1 MDLKNGGYMS
11 KKEIKIVYKNV
22 DELIP
27 YVNNPRDNSGAI
39 DAVASSIKN
48 FGFKVPIVVDK
59 DCEIVTGHTRLLAA
73 KKLGMDQVPVIVADD
88 LSEAEIKA
96 FRLADNKVAELA
108 EWDWSLLDIEI
119 EELKNMDLDFDLE
132 EFGFEDLDDDFMTT
146 EQKIGENDYTS
157 PLNETFLVN
166 PFSVINTMSGDWQN
180 RKNMWLDK
188 GIKSEV
194 GRDEALVLASSMNVG
209 NLKGTSIFDPVLCE
223 VGYRWFSPGEGGL
236 IFDPFAGGSVRGIVA
251 EQLGFKYTGIDLR
264 SEQIEANIENAKE
277 IGCDLSKIN
286 WINDN
291 SLNMDKH
298 IKDESADLVFT
309 CPPYFDLEVY
319 SDNPEDISN
328 MDYEEF
334 AKIYTEILEKSA
346 AKLKN
351 NRFAIV
357 VISDVRDKEGFY
369 RGLCELTKEAYKS
382 AGMKLYNEL
391 ILYNSIASAGMRA
404 RRNMRN
410 RKVVKVHQNVLVFFK
425 GDPKSIQKEFPEL
438 EIIEDIEDEE
448 IA

>member
-1 MDLKNGGYMS
+1 MS
-11 KKEIKIVYKNV
+11 KKEIKIVYKAV

-264 SEQIEANIENAKE
+264 AEQIQANIENAKE
-277 IGCDLSKIN
+277 IGCDLSRLN

-298 IKDESADLVFT
+298 IEDESADLVFT
-309 CPPYFDLEVY
+309 CPPYSDLEVY

-369 RGLCELTKEAYKS
+369 RGLCELTKDAYKS

-410 RKVVKVHQNVLVFFK
+410 RKVVKVHQNVLVFYK

>member
-1 MDLKNGGYMS
+1 MS

-328 MDYEEF
+328 MDYDEF

-369 RGLCELTKEAYKS
+369 RGLCELTKDAYKS

>member
-425 GDPKSIQKEFPEL
+425 GDPKSI
-438 EIIEDIEDEE
+438 
-448 IA
+448 

>member
-1 MDLKNGGYMS
+1 MS

-59 DCEIVTGHTRLLAA
+59 DCEIITGHTRLLSA

>member
-119 EELKNMDLDFDLE
+119 EELKNMDPDFDLE

-334 AKIYTEILEKSA
+334 AKIYTEILKKSA

>member
-1 MDLKNGGYMS
+1 MS

>member
-1 MDLKNGGYMS
+1 MS

-425 GDPKSIQKEFPEL
+425 GDPKSI
-438 EIIEDIEDEE
+438 
-448 IA
+448 

>member
-1 MDLKNGGYMS
+1 MD
-11 KKEIKIVYKNV
+11 KKEINIVYKSV

-27 YVNNPRDNSGAI
+27 YVNNPRDNANAV

-48 FGFKVPIVVDK
+48 FGFKVPIVIDK
-59 DCEIVTGHTRLLAA
+59 GDEIVTGHTRLLAA
-73 KKLGMDQVPVIVADD
+73 KKLGMDKVPVIIADD
-88 LSEAEIKA
+88 LSEAEVKA
-96 FRLADNKVAELA
+96 FRLADNKVSELA
-108 EWDWSLLDIEI
+108 DWDWSLLDSEF

-180 RKNMWLDK
+180 RKDMWLDK

-251 EQLGFKYTGIDLR
+251 EQLGFRYTGIDLR
-264 SEQIEANIENAKE
+264 FEQIEANIENAKE

-328 MDYEEF
+328 MDYDEF
-334 AKIYTEILEKSA
+334 AKIYTKILEKSA

-351 NRFAIV
+351 SRFAIV

-369 RGLCELTKEAYKS
+369 RGLCELTKDAYKS

-391 ILYNSIASAGMRA
+391 ILYNSVASAGMRA

>member
-1 MDLKNGGYMS
+1 MS

-223 VGYRWFSPGEGGL
+223 VGYRWFSQGEGGL

-298 IKDESADLVFT
+298 MKDESADLVFT

-369 RGLCELTKEAYKS
+369 RGLCELTKDAYKS

>member
-1 MDLKNGGYMS
+1 MS
-11 KKEIKIVYKNV
+11 KKEINIVYKEV
-22 DELIP
+22 GDLIP
-27 YVNNPRDNSGAI
+27 YINNPRDNSNAI

-59 DCEIVTGHTRLLAA
+59 GNEIVTGHTRLLAA
-73 KKLGMDQVPVIVADD
+73 KKLGMDQVPVIIADD
-88 LSEAEIKA
+88 LSEAEVKA
-96 FRLADNKVAELA
+96 FRLADNKVSELA
-108 EWDWSLLDIEI
+108 EWDWSLLDTEI
-119 EELKNMDLDFDLE
+119 DELKNMDLDFDME
-132 EFGFEDLDDDFMTT
+132 DFGFEDFEEEIMTT
-146 EQKIGENDYTS
+146 KQKISENDYTS

-166 PFSVINTMSGDWQN
+166 PFSIINTMSGDWQN
-180 RKNMWLDK
+180 RKKMWLDK

-194 GRDEALVLASSMNVG
+194 GRGEYLILAPSMNVG

-223 VGYRWFSPGEGGL
+223 VGYRWFSPDEGGL

-251 EQLGFKYTGIDLR
+251 EQLGFRYTGIDLR
-264 SEQIEANIENAKE
+264 AEQIQANIQNAKE
-277 IGCDLSKIN
+277 IGCDPSKIN

-291 SLNMDKH
+291 SLNMDNH
-298 IKDESADLVFT
+298 IQDDSADLVFT

-319 SDNPEDISN
+319 SDDPEDISN
-328 MDYEEF
+328 MEYEEF
-334 AKIYTEILEKSA
+334 EKIYTEILVKSA

-351 NRFAIV
+351 ERFAIV
-357 VISDVRDKEGFY
+357 VISDIRDKEGFY
-369 RGLCELTKEAYKS
+369 RGLCELTKDAYES
-382 AGMKLYNEL
+382 VGMKLYNEI

-410 RKVVKVHQNVLVFFK
+410 RKVVKVHQNVLVFYK
-425 GDPKSIQKEFPEL
+425 GDPKNIQKEFPEL